1 MLDAA
6 LVAGELSF
14 VLADLGRWDDASAL
28 VDSIRREMPDYALEP
43 KIAWQRVSA
52 KLRAHDGAL
61 DEATALAL
69 DAVRSTDGTGFL
81 LLNAGAR
88 IELLAHVLRHA
99 GRTAEAVDA
108 LDGAIETFT
117 AKGHRVGVRDATE
130 RRDALLG
137 TQ

>member
-1 MLDAA
+1 
-6 LVAGELSF
+6 
-14 VLADLGRWDDASAL
+14 
-28 VDSIRREMPDYALEP
+28 MPDYALEP
-43 KIAWQRVSA
+43 KVAWQRVSA
-52 KLRAHDGAL
+52 KLRAHEGAF

-88 IELLAHVLRHA
+88 MDLAHVLRHA
-99 GRTAEAVDA
+99 GRTDEAVDA

-117 AKGHRVGVRDATE
+117 AKGHQVGVRDATE

-137 TQ
+137 IQ